1 MIKDDA
7 VRFLEEINN
16 SKEYARFGKCF
27 KTKEKKYFYDT
38 GTGKVCECEQE
49 EYELLKSSKQSSS
62 VFVKSMDF
70 PDHVCIAS
78 KPERITL
85 HLQKQRN
92 AALRKL
98 GQPSVNS

>member
-1 MIKDDA
+1 MKP
-7 VRFLEEINN
+7 E
-16 SKEYARFGKCF
+16 
-27 KTKEKKYFYDT
+27 
-38 GTGKVCECEQE
+38 
-49 EYELLKSSKQSSS
+49 KSSKQSSS

-78 KPERITL
+78 KPERVTL

-92 AALRKL
+92 AALRKS

>member
-49 EYELLKSSKQSSS
+49 EYELLN
-62 VFVKSMDF
+62 
-70 PDHVCIAS
+70 
-78 KPERITL
+78 TL
-85 HLQKQRN
+85 IDNNNYNKVVEMLEEYRM
-92 AALRKL
+92 
-98 GQPSVNS
+98 

>member
-1 MIKDDA
+1 MKP
-7 VRFLEEINN
+7 E
-16 SKEYARFGKCF
+16 
-27 KTKEKKYFYDT
+27 
-38 GTGKVCECEQE
+38 
-49 EYELLKSSKQSSS
+49 KSSKQSSS

-92 AALRKL
+92 AALRKSE
-98 GQPSVNS
+98 QPSVNSGLGFGRKIVEIKAKNV